1 MDLERLKAKRTT
13 TRSLFTRLTTKI
25 NTGIETPVGENL
37 NKEVKLGDLCELR
50 CQLIEKINE
59 LKELDLQVEKV
70 VNISEIEK
78 EVTDSEKYRE
88 TGIVFKSRLD
98 RCISSLERTSNILQT
113 NQNTEHAVGV
123 TQTNVI
129 PYKTESNVKLPQ
141 ITICTFNGDCSEW
154 LNFYNSFEVAIHNN
168 ESLSKIE
175 KFTYLKSVG
184 SNCVFCTKG
193 NKSETDHSS
202 ENCPLSIQERKDAIK
217 LSNRCYLC
225 FKLSHTARICRKKY
239 LACRC
244 KNRFLHHKLL
254 CDTSF
259 PHSEPP
265 KDGDSADRSSNQIK
279 HSARVN
285 SQGQIPTEVL
295 SALNKKYGD
304 STFLQTFVAEIN
316 NKKIRGILDT
326 GSSRSFVLKDIAEQ
340 LKLKPSA
347 KEELLIYAFGS
358 NGKKESFDI
367 VDLNLRNIRNPQLSV
382 NIKAAVT
389 DRITQGKVSVPS
401 KFIKEIASEKGLT
414 LADDGCSSD
423 IDLLI
428 GSDFICEILGERNL
442 KISKRLMV
450 TNSIFGEILQ
460 GRINDEGKVNEIQV
474 NYLSVMDGK
483 MDYDKIN
490 EFWELENMGINSQE
504 NINLEM
510 QILEK
515 FEENTTYTNGRYETK
530 LLWKDDQSQL
540 NNNYEI
546 AKKRLFNLNEKF
558 KRDKNLYLNYKE
570 IIQQQLKDGIVEY
583 ANCEPNNRCPGYFMP
598 HHAVIREQKETTKVR
613 ICFDASSKSKGQV
626 PLNDLLYSG
635 PNLNPELLRIVLKF
649 RIGKIAMCADIQ
661 RAFLEIGIKEN
672 DRKYLQFLWGQDNG
686 TCLDLEGQPIHAL
699 KMKRVPFGVNYSPF
713 ILAATIR
720 THLKKYPHLEVT
732 QKLNDLY
739 VDDFLCSVETLPKA
753 KEYYKDASQIL
764 KEAGMNLRKWVTSSP
779 DLERWWK
786 NNEVDYRGCVAE
798 SEVTQKVLGLVWN
811 HHLDYLK
818 VDIGNISNMKGTYLS
833 KRSVLS
839 ICGMLFDPLGML
851 TPFTVRMKLLLQNTW
866 ERDLQWDEPL
876 PPDIH
881 ETFQSWLD
889 EVDTASQISLSR
901 PYFLNTETE
910 PAEIHIFS
918 DASPK
923 AYGCVAYFRKVTD
936 GTISSSSI
944 VAKCRLAP
952 LKKLSLARLELMG
965 ALVSARLAEYLQ
977 KTFPWITSDH
987 IFFWSDSQITL
998 HWING
1003 DPLRWKEF
1011 VRNRVREIQEKT
1023 NRDHWNYCRG
1033 KTNPADKLTLGLSIH
1048 VLVQDDVWWH
1058 GPDWLTSQNL
1068 SFNNSADSEIN
1079 ETDIAD
1085 ELTKN
1090 YVPVMTVTEH
1100 CRNDFIDN
1108 LLSITNDYTKLI
1120 RIISYV
1126 FRFAANCRVPESKK
1140 FGPLKADERVRAE
1153 NSLIRMVQEG

>member
-1 MDLERLKAKRTT
+1 MQKEIPRLK
-13 TRSLFTRLTTKI
+13 
-25 NTGIETPVGENL
+25 E
-37 NKEVKLGDLCELR
+37 
-50 CQLIEKINE
+50 
-59 LKELDLQVEKV
+59 
-70 VNISEIEK
+70 
-78 EVTDSEKYRE
+78 
-88 TGIVFKSRLD
+88 
-98 RCISSLERTSNILQT
+98 
-113 NQNTEHAVGV
+113 
-123 TQTNVI
+123 
-129 PYKTESNVKLPQ
+129 
-141 ITICTFNGDCSEW
+141 
-154 LNFYNSFEVAIHNN
+154 
-168 ESLSKIE
+168 
-175 KFTYLKSVG
+175 
-184 SNCVFCTKG
+184 
-193 NKSETDHSS
+193 
-202 ENCPLSIQERKDAIK
+202 
-217 LSNRCYLC
+217 
-225 FKLSHTARICRKKY
+225 
-239 LACRC
+239 
-244 KNRFLHHKLL
+244 
-254 CDTSF
+254 
-259 PHSEPP
+259 
-265 KDGDSADRSSNQIK
+265 GDSTDRSSNQIK

-316 NKKIRGILDT
+316 NKRVRGILDT

-367 VDLNLRNIRNPQLSV
+367 VYLNLRNIRNPQLSV
-382 NIKAAVT
+382 NIKAAIT

-414 LADDGCSSD
+414 LADDSCSSD

-460 GRINDEGKVNEIQV
+460 GRINDEGNVNEIHV

-483 MDYDKIN
+483 MNYDKIN

-515 FEENTTYTNGRYETK
+515 FEENTTYTNGQYETEF
-530 LLWKDDQSQL
+530 LWKDYQFQL
-540 NNNYEI
+540 NNNYEL
-546 AKKRLFNLNEKF
+546 AKKRLFILDDKF

-583 ANCEPNNRCPGYFMP
+583 ANCEPNNTCPGYFMP

-626 PLNDLLYSG
+626 SLNDLLYSG

-686 TCLDLEGQPIHAL
+686 TCLDLEGQPIRAL
-699 KMKRVPFGVNYSPF
+699 KMKRVPFGVNCSPF
-713 ILAATIR
+713 ILRATIR

-753 KEYYKDASQIL
+753 KEYYKDASQSL

-811 HHLDYLK
+811 HHLDCLK

-833 KRSVLS
+833 KRSLLS

-866 ERDLQWDEPL
+866 ERDLKWDEPL

-881 ETFQSWLD
+881 EIFQSWLD
-889 EVDTASQISLSR
+889 EVDTVSQISLSR

-923 AYGCVAYFRKVTD
+923 AYGCVAYFKKVTD
-936 GTISSSSI
+936 GTISSSFI

-952 LKKLSLARLELMG
+952 LKKLSLARLELMR
-965 ALVSARLAEYLQ
+965 ALVSARLA
-977 KTFPWITSDH
+977 
-987 IFFWSDSQITL
+987 DSQITL

-1033 KTNPADKLTLGLSIH
+1033 KTNPADKLTRGLSIH
-1048 VLVQDDVWWH
+1048 ALVQDDVWWH
-1058 GPDWLTSQNL
+1058 GPGWLTSQNV

-1090 YVPVMTVTEH
+1090 YDPVMTVTEH

-1108 LLSITNDYTKLI
+1108 LLSITNDYTKLYSHYLKRFFGRRGKCAKILTDNSKTFVGADKEIKILYNHVNSPDQCLSEFLTSESIEWKFIPPKSPNFGGI
-1120 RIISYV
+1120 REAGVKSFKFHLKRVIGSQKLTLEEFITILAEIEGVLNSRPLTPLSPEFDDFETLSPGHFLIGRPINGIAEPLLSEIKETRLSKWPKITKFSQSVWTVWKRDYLCNLQQRYKWKFKVNDVKVGTLVLIKNEKLPGTKWLLGRISEL
-1126 FRFAANCRVPESKK
+1126 FQGKDNQIRVVNITLPN
-1140 FGPLKADERVRAE
+1140 GTVLKRNVRDVAILPAE
-1153 NSLIRMVQEG
+1153 N